1 MMLLPHQ
8 SDVINRVVE
17 RCRHQ
22 HGLLIFH
29 QMGTGKTLTS
39 LALLTHFPHD
49 AKAVFF
55 PGHLSYVWYTETKK
69 HNMNENI
76 ALKTHKDLLSYNIQD
91 KIVVIDEAHNITH
104 MIRQMEPSQAHIFVN
119 KLQTCKHIFLL
130 SGTPLYKDITD
141 LAMLVN
147 IAAGKNVITYNGTTF
162 SKRYLDLTPKTSAIY
177 GYFLPY
183 LNQYGTVGLS
193 LAFFSTTN
201 RMKQY
206 MLTIVQNF
214 MTDHKIPW
222 HLFPKMSEMSASS
235 ILKNENTPQILI
247 YGLLLIL
254 MSITMRMNQYSL
266 SAISRFGT
274 RIDPIRQDFTPYI
287 DFFSADQ
294 LATFPKNKEIIKY
307 VNYNIQQAREWMK
320 AAINISDKDS
330 SFLNEKSEEDPE
342 NMLFKVSTDNYL
354 DVGRIIGNT
363 TFLENQKTIYP
374 PKFIQILEFIKQ
386 NPGNHIIYSNFYKK
400 GIVLLGDFFRQNRIT
415 YRVLMPRTT
424 IKQKGK
430 IIDDFKNG
438 KFNILLLHPTLYEG
452 ISVPGAQFMHIL
464 EPIMEF
470 YKHEQVLGRV
480 LRIDSHVHLPSE
492 ERHVTIIHWI
502 SAEQNYFRLF
512 IRQLMLKMSL
522 WSQYFSKVSMLKVL
536 SDDNLYGITRTP
548 EQIIFNLRSHLFT
561 FKKALHEALLTS
573 DKPCGKKNL

>member
-1 MMLLPHQ
+1 L
-8 SDVINRVVE
+8 
-17 RCRHQ
+17 
-22 HGLLIFH
+22 G
-29 QMGTGKTLTS
+29 
-39 LALLTHFPHD
+39 
-49 AKAVFF
+49 
-55 PGHLSYVWYTETKK
+55 
-69 HNMNENI
+69 
-76 ALKTHKDLLSYNIQD
+76 
-91 KIVVIDEAHNITH
+91 
-104 MIRQMEPSQAHIFVN
+104 
-119 KLQTCKHIFLL
+119 
-130 SGTPLYKDITD
+130 
-141 LAMLVN
+141 
-147 IAAGKNVITYNGTTF
+147 
-162 SKRYLDLTPKTSAIY
+162 
-177 GYFLPY
+177 
-183 LNQYGTVGLS
+183 
-193 LAFFSTTN
+193 
-201 RMKQY
+201 
-206 MLTIVQNF
+206 
-214 MTDHKIPW
+214 
-222 HLFPKMSEMSASS
+222 
-235 ILKNENTPQILI
+235 
-247 YGLLLIL
+247 
-254 MSITMRMNQYSL
+254 
-266 SAISRFGT
+266 
-274 RIDPIRQDFTPYI
+274 
-287 DFFSADQ
+287 
-294 LATFPKNKEIIKY
+294 TFPKNKEIIKY